1 MTCALVR
8 QESLLSSRLVE
19 TWMTVSLLTLLC
31 QAGKSIFLFSTWKQ
45 ISSSRFRLKNVTFS
59 VYPSLPGSQM
69 YLLLPLHD
77 HCILVNL
84 SSSPSILQSIHP
96 SFSPSIHPSIYPSL
110 CAPIHPSI
118 PSSTYSSFYP
128 YLAIHSLAVMHRS

>member
-8 QESLLSSRLVE
+8 QESLLSSRLME

-84 SSSPSILQSIHP
+84 SSSPSILQSIY
-96 SFSPSIHPSIYPSL
+96 PSIHLSIPLRTHSSIYPFIHL
-110 CAPIHPSI
+110 FILLPIFSHPFTSCN
-118 PSSTYSSFYP
+118 
-128 YLAIHSLAVMHRS
+128 A